1 MVSRKFIGPGVWKK
15 VGGEGVGGKWQN
27 VKKNSLIRSEVLN
40 WDSYLAQLGQVGLS
54 AASPRGV
61 EGFTVVRDE
70 GARVV
75 WRAQDIPDRAQLQN
89 SIETRQRPRQALSK
103 LYLLLTLNALHE
115 FCGGPRSQLRA
126 SPLARR
132 RLSLAPSHSVESP

>member
-1 MVSRKFIGPGVWKK
+1 MASRKFTGGLEKSCGWKGLK
-15 VGGEGVGGKWQN
+15 KSGKAWE
-27 VKKNSLIRSEVLN
+27 KNSLIRSEVLN

-89 SIETRQRPRQALSK
+89 SIETRQRQRQALSK